1 MKKEITISKFTATID
16 GHNSETFDRLTD
28 AVEQVKEWFKID
40 FNNEEGWSDTT
51 QAELRSYVKPVVDGR
66 TLSWEEFDKLDDVL
80 HYDLQFNDDFDGY
93 KVDGVRTY
101 IVDESETYYVEI
113 EIDEEDEFTI
123 DGKWSLYLDA
133 EYRHYVNLD
142 TLSESDVADLIKK
155 TFEVNSKYVRLVYA
169 FDSTGNSIDCGTARG
184 LFTANKK

>member
-1 MKKEITISKFTATID
+1 MKKEITISKFVATIN
-16 GHNSETFDRLTD
+16 GNHSEEFDSREQ
-28 AVEQVKEWFKID
+28 AIAQVKEWFKID
-40 FNNEEGWSDTT
+40 FDNDEGWSDTT
-51 QAELRSYVKPVVDGR
+51 REELRRYVEPVVNGR
-66 TLSWEEFDKLDDVL
+66 TLSWEEFDALEEVNNFELKFDR
-80 HYDLQFNDDFDGY
+80 DFDGY
-93 KVDGVRTY
+93 EVDGVRTY
-101 IVDESETYYVEI
+101 IDDESETYYVEI

-155 TFEVNSKYVRLVYA
+155 TFEANSKYVRLVYA